1 MTTRWNRL
9 ALLALCVIGPLATW
23 PTPSLAQEGSAA
35 PTDVAKPPIELPVP
49 DAIVCASFRIE
60 FPPALFPDGYSG
72 RVYITLSTKAR
83 EPRLDMGDW
92 FGGPQVISLDVKNVK
107 PGELL
112 DVPASALT
120 FRAKSYADIPGK
132 TYYAQ
137 AVARVNKDNPS
148 PGKGAGDLVSEV
160 TKIEFDPK
168 GTGGVAT
175 LAFSRAVEAE
185 PIKETESIHV
195 VEIKSECLSK
205 FHGREVMIRAG
216 VHTPKGWKPIVAEQS
231 DPGQPLPAL
240 YFITGFGGGAEFIR
254 TIPNILGRG
263 NSEGVILVVPD
274 PLCFEGHS
282 VFADSAN
289 NGPWGEALIKELIP
303 AVESKFNAGGSGENR
318 YVTGISSGGWSSL
331 WLQVAYPD
339 SFAACWSHCPDPVD
353 FRDFQKID
361 VYAKDANMFKD
372 AQGERRPIARNPSGK
387 PLLYYDDFV
396 RQETVMGPG
405 GQIGSFEAVFS
416 PRGKDG
422 KPTPLFDRATG
433 AIDPAV
439 AKAWE
444 QYDIRLKLEREWPTI
459 GPRLK
464 GKIHVYAGEKDMFLL
479 DGAAVLLKESLAN
492 LGSDAEVTIVPGMNH
507 TMYRAGVQS
516 MMERVRG
523 VKAEKAEPPTK

>member
-1 MTTRWNRL
+1 MRSCWIRF
-9 ALLALCVIGPLATW
+9 GSR
-23 PTPSLAQEGSAA
+23 SLFTAVAFASCWTVAMAQEASAPPAA
-35 PTDVAKPPIELPVP
+35 PAAGAKAP
-49 DAIVCASFRIE
+49 DAVACTSFRIE
-60 FPPALFPDGYSG
+60 FSPVFFPNGYSG
-72 RVYITLSTKAR
+72 RVYIALSTKAR

-92 FGGPQVISLDVKNVK
+92 FGGPQVISFDVKDVK

-112 DVPASALT
+112 DIPASTLT
-120 FRAKSYADIPGK
+120 FRAKSYAEVPAK

-137 AVARVNKDNPS
+137 VIARVSKDSPS
-148 PGKGAGDLVSEV
+148 PGKGAGDIVSEV
-160 TKIEFDPK
+160 IKIDFDPK
-168 GTGGVAT
+168 GSGGVAT
-175 LAFSRAVEAE
+175 LAFSRVVEAE
-185 PIKETESIHV
+185 PIKESDSIHV
-195 VEIKSECLSK
+195 VEIKSDLLSK
-205 FHGREVMIRAG
+205 FHGRDVMIRAG
-216 VHTPKGWKPIVAEQS
+216 VHTPKGWPPAASNEQ
-231 DPGQPLPAL
+231 PAPPLPAL

-254 TIPNILGRG
+254 AIPNFLGRG
-263 NSEGVILVVPD
+263 NSEGVVLVVPD

-303 AVESKFNAGGSGENR
+303 AVESKFHAGGSGENR

-339 SFAACWSHCPDPVD
+339 SFASCWSHCPDPVD

-416 PRGKDG
+416 PRGDDG
-422 KPTPLFDRATG
+422 KPKPLFDRTTG

-444 QYDIRLKLEREWPTI
+444 KYDIRLKLEREWPSI
-459 GPRLK
+459 GPKLK
-464 GKIHVYAGEKDMFLL
+464 GKIHVYAGEKDMYLL

-507 TMYRAGVQS
+507 TMHRAGIQA

-523 VKAEKAEPPTK
+523 VGAGDEGKK